1 MVQYSE
7 SNDDRARDV
16 ILNNSKDFKMICD
29 KLIYTWILIDI
40 AKRDKHYRQFIGD
53 YPELRDQFESKEKL
67 RNSIDSTLKLV
78 NNSGNTDGIFIASMY
93 DLGVV
98 LSNIAMGLKKV
109 TVDTDDELDIDTSGY
124 FGDEEGDEGD
134 SEEY

>member
-1 MVQYSE
+1 MGYNTDKIIKSRIDILDGLMNGGEQFDGIRGSIYKSYATMVQYSE

-53 YPELRDQFESKEKL
+53 YPELRDQFESKKIAH
-67 RNSIDSTLKLV
+67 RFTLKLV
-78 NNSGNTDGIFIASMY
+78 NNSVSDGI
-93 DLGVV
+93 L
-98 LSNIAMGLKKV
+98 
-109 TVDTDDELDIDTSGY
+109 
-124 FGDEEGDEGD
+124 
-134 SEEY
+134 

>member
-1 MVQYSE
+1 MDYNTDKIIKSRIDILDGLMNGGEQFDEIREAIYKSYATMVQYSE

-78 NNSGNTDGIFIASMY
+78 NNSGNTDGIFITSMY
-93 DLGVV
+93 DLG
-98 LSNIAMGLKKV
+98 
-109 TVDTDDELDIDTSGY
+109 
-124 FGDEEGDEGD
+124 
-134 SEEY
+134 